1 MPLSEFEGNDSWGY
15 NPSFY
20 FAPDK
25 YYGTKD
31 DLKYFIEIAHQN
43 GLAVILDMV
52 LNHSFGQS
60 PMVQMY
66 FDGGKP
72 AANNPWYN
80 REYVGQYQWGYD
92 FNHESQY
99 TKNFI
104 DNVNTYWVKEFH
116 FDGFRFDFTKG
127 FTNYAPGG
135 SVDGFDQSRI
145 NILKRMADK
154 IWQFNP
160 KTYIILEHWSPDAE
174 ETQLGNYGM
183 KMWRNKSY
191 DFVPATVGN
200 PTGGFAN
207 TDATSHITLYNSH
220 DERRIAEHC
229 LTEGRSSGSYNIKD
243 SLIMYERVKMAAAFF
258 FLQPGPK
265 MMWQFDELGYDIDIN
280 FNGRIGRKPYAWG
293 GGSLNYYNSSLRQ
306 NIYKTYQ
313 GILNV
318 RNIIG
323 PALLKSSQKSHQHT
337 GDTRRLSYNTTGI
350 DLVVIGNYAL
360 ISKSVD
366 PKFSQQGKWYNY
378 FSGDSIDVTN
388 VSAQITLK
396 PGEWHIYTTK
406 RLAEGQA
413 DVVGLY
419 DNPVT
424 ISPNPFKGSD
434 LIKIRFDATK
444 ASPGNTAGL
453 VGASKVYMHSGVI
466 LSSANNNVLTNIV
479 GNNTDDG
486 IGLMTQSCR

>member
-1 MPLSEFEGNDSWGY
+1 MLKTGQVPYNWSASEASWIKPDVNHIVAYELHLRDFLKSHSLKDLADTIDYVKRLGINAIELMPMSEFEGNDSWGY

-80 REYVGQYQWGYD
+80 REYIGQYQWGYD

-104 DNVNTYWVKEFH
+104 DDVNTYWVKEFH

-229 LTEGRSSGSYNIKD
+229 LTEGRSSGSYNIK
-243 SLIMYERVKMAAAFF
+243 I
-258 FLQPGPK
+258 
-265 MMWQFDELGYDIDIN
+265 
-280 FNGRIGRKPYAWG
+280 
-293 GGSLNYYNSSLRQ
+293 
-306 NIYKTYQ
+306 
-313 GILNV
+313 
-318 RNIIG
+318 
-323 PALLKSSQKSHQHT
+323 H
-337 GDTRRLSYNTTGI
+337 
-350 DLVVIGNYAL
+350 
-360 ISKSVD
+360 
-366 PKFSQQGKWYNY
+366 
-378 FSGDSIDVTN
+378 
-388 VSAQITLK
+388 
-396 PGEWHIYTTK
+396 
-406 RLAEGQA
+406 
-413 DVVGLY
+413 
-419 DNPVT
+419 
-424 ISPNPFKGSD
+424 
-434 LIKIRFDATK
+434 
-444 ASPGNTAGL
+444 
-453 VGASKVYMHSGVI
+453 
-466 LSSANNNVLTNIV
+466 
-479 GNNTDDG
+479 
-486 IGLMTQSCR
+486 